1 MKTVLVIL
9 VIMSLSM
16 TMAYATVSAAI
27 KLDHIPET
35 VRENNLVKISG
46 QMLKLDGTPISNH
59 TIFIKD
65 DIPYDEHDVIIGIAK
80 TDDNGRFSSIW
91 KAAVKSDADDYDIY
105 AVYLGGNTYGFTKS
119 NTLVVNVI
127 PSKTPD
133 QNQSFA
139 KLPDW
144 FMDSSKLWYDGQIKD
159 SRFVYGI
166 ENLMDQDIILRH
178 EKDDG
183 VHIPQWIKTDTN
195 MYVNGSITEDDFL
208 NMLQYLVDNGILK
221 V

>member
-1 MKTVLVIL
+1 MKAVLAIF

-16 TMAYATVSAAI
+16 TVAYATVPAMI
-27 KLDHIPET
+27 KLDYIPET
-35 VRENNLVKISG
+35 VKENSLVKISG

-65 DIPYDEHDVIIGIAK
+65 DIPYDAHDVIIGIAK
-80 TDDNGRFSSIW
+80 TDDHGRFSSIW
-91 KAAVKSDADDYDIY
+91 KATAKSDADDYDIY
-105 AVYLGGNTYGFTKS
+105 AVYLGGNTFGFTKS

-127 PSKTPD
+127 PSKTQD
-133 QNQSFA
+133 QNQSLA

-144 FMDSSKLWYDGQIKD
+144 FMDSSKLWYDGQIRD

-166 ENLMDQDIILRH
+166 ENLMDQNIIQRH
-178 EKDDG
+178 ENDDG
-183 VHIPQWIKTDTN
+183 IHIPQWIKTDVN
-195 MYVNGSITEDDFL
+195 MYVNGNITEDDFL